1 MTADEKVDIE
11 DGRKREILE
20 FEQKLASPNHYEIL
34 GVPAGAT
41 VEEVTSAFRE
51 ASKKFHPDRYFGKQ
65 LGSFKGRLEKIFRR
79 LVEAHTVLTDLQK
92 RQGWLEAN
100 PLIRAAVRARSG
112 SSGIFS
118 VAKEKSEDEKK
129 RDAERQQ
136 RLARHPYL
144 SKATRVFDQLGKAR
158 EAIAKGEYSQAF
170 TFLNQASQFDPNN
183 QEVKTLL
190 VEVRRKNEQI
200 RADAA
205 FKAGEEALE
214 RQDDD
219 GALTAFRSAVAAS
232 AAHHQAAY
240 KAATLLE
247 RKGGDVREIISF
259 AQKAV
264 DAAPD
269 NASYRLLL
277 GLHMEA
283 AGMKVLAK
291 KHLEEAARLAP
302 DDPEVKKHVK
312 KRWAF

>member
-1 MTADEKVDIE
+1 MALDEKVDIDE
-11 DGRKREILE
+11 TRKREILE
-20 FEQKLASPNHYEIL
+20 LEGKLASPNHYEIL
-34 GVPAGAT
+34 GLTAGASP
-41 VEEVTSAFRE
+41 EEATNAFRE
-51 ASKKFHPDRYFGKQ
+51 ASKKFHPDRYFGKN
-65 LGSFKGRLEKIFRR
+65 LGSYKARLEKIFKR

-92 RQGWLEAN
+92 RQAWLEAN
-100 PLIRAAVRARSG
+100 PLIRAAVRASSG
-112 SSGIFS
+112 SGIFKVHRDKS
-118 VAKEKSEDEKK
+118 DEEKR

-158 EAIAKGEYSQAF
+158 EAIGKGEYSQAF
-170 TFLNQASQFDPNN
+170 TYLNQASQFDPNN
-183 QEVKTLL
+183 AEVKSLL
-190 VEVRRKNEQI
+190 AEVRKKNEQI
-200 RADAA
+200 RAEAS
-205 FKAGEEALE
+205 FKAGLEALE

-219 GALTAFRSAVAAS
+219 AAFNAFRAAVTAS

-247 RKGGDVREIISF
+247 RRGADVREIISF

-277 GLHMEA
+277 GLHMET
-283 AGMKVLAK
+283 AGMKALAR

-312 KRWAF
+312 KRWSF